1 MLGKMGFGSLMFC
14 GGLYVKGACL
24 ENKDVNSALQEL
36 DFTEGLFEAL
46 TGERLSKPKCK
57 FLKVLTFS
65 SKAC

>member
-24 ENKDVNSALQEL
+24 ENEDVNSALKEL
-36 DFTEGLFEAL
+36 YFTEALFKLL

-57 FLKVLTFS
+57 FLKILTFL
-65 SKAC
+65 SKV